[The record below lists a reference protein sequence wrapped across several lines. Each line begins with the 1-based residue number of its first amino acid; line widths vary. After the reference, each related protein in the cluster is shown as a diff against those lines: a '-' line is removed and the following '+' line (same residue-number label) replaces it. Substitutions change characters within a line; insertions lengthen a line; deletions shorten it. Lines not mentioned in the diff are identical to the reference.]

1 MTKEYLLKIIPKK
14 IDYFLDNYTKNLYSQ
29 FLEEY
34 IQFDIDGFNQS
45 IDSYTFLLSD
55 RRQLYIGIFLS
66 NIIVTY
72 SNNIFYCN
80 CNTLNCNHIGFIILF
95 FTGKTGLICYLSIG
109 YLDNQHSAIFEQNI
123 TVCYN
128 IHN

>member
-72 SNNIFYCN
+72 CNNIFYCN
-80 CNTLNCNHIGFIILF
+80 CNILNCNHIGFIILF

-109 YLDNQHSAIFEQNI
+109 YLDNQYSALFEQNI